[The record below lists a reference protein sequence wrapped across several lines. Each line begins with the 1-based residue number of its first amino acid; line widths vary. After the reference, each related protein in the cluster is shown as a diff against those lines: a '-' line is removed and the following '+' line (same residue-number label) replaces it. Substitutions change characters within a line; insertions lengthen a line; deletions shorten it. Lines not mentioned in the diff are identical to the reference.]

1 MDYKRDGGGRLM
13 GEAEPAAAAAAAAEA
28 VDMHDPNPTFD
39 KIPKMVS
46 NFNTGLQRLDI
57 FLKKAK
63 NLQQYQF
70 AFALAGEV
78 FKYANTAQRV
88 ELYWKTLANAYGARF
103 VKE

>member
-1 MDYKRDGGGRLM
+1 MDYKRLGGEGLL
-13 GEAEPAAAAAAAAEA
+13 GEAEPATAEA
-28 VDMHDPNPTFD
+28 VDVHDPNPTLD

-46 NFNTGLQRLDI
+46 NFNTGLQRMDI

-63 NLQQYQF
+63 NMQQYTF
-70 AFALAGEV
+70 AFALANEV

-88 ELYWKTLANAYGARF
+88 ELWWKTLASAYNTRF